1 MIGRSCRFLFQMGPR
16 CYQGPLT
23 RCSVSQRPME
33 IEYWWL
39 LALPLFFALGWMAAR
54 IDIRHLLSESRVL
67 PSSYFKGLNF
77 LVNEQPDKAIEAFIE
92 VVKVDPQTIELHFAL
107 GNLFRRRGEIE
118 RAIRM
123 HQNLVARPDLG
134 KEQKLLALYELGQ
147 DYLKAGLLDRAEEM
161 FLKLEETQYA
171 EPSLKFLLDI
181 YEQEKDW
188 NKAIVIAGKLERLTG
203 HSHQKD
209 IANFYCE
216 MAATAITHS
225 RADDAWPHLE
235 KALAHHRLCVRA
247 NLLLGDLEQTRGKLD
262 AAVAAWTRIESQ
274 NPEFLSLVADRI
286 YKAFKQQ
293 NKVQEGITLLRGY
306 LSQYPSL
313 DLLNTVFDGLME
325 SQGAQSA
332 YALVRDELR
341 RSPTLLGLDKL
352 LQAQLLDVP
361 MERRQD
367 LELTRALV
375 HQHTRGLAMYKC
387 DHCGFRA
394 RQFYWHCPACG
405 SWESYSPRRTEEKA
419 LPA

>member
-1 MIGRSCRFLFQMGPR
+1 
-16 CYQGPLT
+16 
-23 RCSVSQRPME
+23 ME
-33 IEYWWL
+33 FEYWWL

-92 VVKVDPQTIELHFAL
+92 VVKVDPQTVELHFAL

-134 KEQKLLALYELGQ
+134 QDQKTLALYELAQ
-147 DYLKAGLLDRAEEM
+147 DYLKAGLLDRAEEL
-161 FLKLEETQYA
+161 FLKLEDTQYA
-171 EPSLKFLLDI
+171 EPALKFQLDI

-188 NKAIVIAGKLERLTG
+188 HKAVVSAGKLERITG
-203 HSHQKD
+203 HSRQKD
-209 IANFYCE
+209 VANYYCE
-216 MAATAITHS
+216 MAANEIMHS
-225 RADDAWPHLE
+225 RADAARPHLAE
-235 KALAHHRLCVRA
+235 ALAHHRLCVRA
-247 NLLLGDLEQTRGKLD
+247 NMLLGDLEQSQGNLE
-262 AAVAAWTRIESQ
+262 AAVAAWKRIESQ
-274 NPEFLSLVADRI
+274 NPEYLSLVAERV
-286 YKAFKQQ
+286 YRAFRQQ
-293 NKVQEGITLLRGY
+293 ERTDEGVTLLRGY
-306 LSQYPSL
+306 LAKYPSL
-313 DLLNTVFDGLME
+313 DLLNPVFDGVLE
-325 SQGAQSA
+325 SQGAESA

-352 LQAQLLDVP
+352 LEAQLLDVP
-361 MERRQD
+361 AERRQD
-367 LELTRALV
+367 LELTRTLV

-405 SWESYSPRRTEEKA
+405 SWETYSPRRTEEKA